1 MKKINGIIILLFFLS
16 HWVHGQACGMY
27 KIQYIGKISSNKQIK
42 AVYLPTTSFL
52 NGYVDFD
59 DKDAFEKVSLKNY
72 QIDAKFVSRLGR
84 VYQDEQQIL
93 SVYQSK
99 HSKFKIKIEFL
110 SKNVLK
116 TKIIE
121 IDWKDIQV
129 TKQKDTDMSTFL
141 FNLKTINF

>member
-16 HWVHGQACGMY
+16 HWVYGQACGMY

-42 AVYLPTTSFL
+42 AVYLPTPDFL
-52 NGYVDFD
+52 EGYVNFRNEDALLKASVNNNQFNGYLI
-59 DKDAFEKVSLKNY
+59 S
-72 QIDAKFVSRLGR
+72 SLGR
-84 VYQDEQQIL
+84 VYRDEQQIL

-121 IDWKDIQV
+121 IDWNDIQV
-129 TKQKDTDMSTFL
+129 AKQKDTDMSTFL
-141 FNLKTINF
+141 FDLKTINL